1 PGRSGAHA
9 ATASPAISPHPDVA
23 VEAPASDERVS
34 APRGRPPAGWRSPVV
49 VGAGLLG
56 LTVVSLSLS
65 LRGMGVSLWLDEGL
79 SVGIAS
85 HRWADIPGLLAQDGS
100 PPLYY
105 LVLHA
110 WMEAFGRSEEAVR
123 ALSLLFGL
131 VTVPVAFWLTGT
143 LFDRRSAWV
152 AAVLAATSGYL
163 TYYGREARMYTLL
176 VLLALVAV
184 VAFVHVVVL
193 GRRRWIPLLVAGL
206 ALALYTHNWA
216 LYLVVGL
223 GMTTVWI
230 LVKTADR
237 RRTLVDALVAF
248 GGVAVLYAPWVPTLV
263 FQAAHTSAPWSQR
276 PDPAYLLGALGSVL
290 SDQRVVVALVLVAL
304 PALVEVVRRGGDR
317 ATGSVVT
324 ALAVVLV
331 ATLLA
336 AWTSSQLRPAWASR
350 YFGLFLPPLL
360 LLAAVGLARAGRR
373 GLLALALVVGFWAQ
387 PVVVSFAPERQVPQK
402 SNVRRATS
410 VVAPVLEAGDLVV
423 SVHMEHVPLLRYY
436 LGPHLR
442 YADPSGLVVDPAIA
456 DWRDAV
462 DRMGAA
468 DPRTGLLP
476 LVDQVR
482 PGGHVALVC
491 PRYDVD
497 PDDLLWFRL
506 MDRNCAAWRAALD
519 GEPGLQPLLGPVAP
533 PPLRSPGS
541 SIAVR
546 VYERT

>member
-1 PGRSGAHA
+1 ML
-9 ATASPAISPHPDVA
+9 TEVA
-23 VEAPASDERVS
+23 VEEAAHENQAPAPE
-34 APRGRPPAGWRSPVV
+34 PPARSAWGSPLLVV
-49 VGAGLLG
+49 AGLLG
-56 LTVVSLSLS
+56 LTVVSLLLS

-85 HRWADIPGLLAQDGS
+85 HPWADIPGLLAQDGS

-123 ALSLLFGL
+123 ALSLVFAL

-143 LFDRRSAWV
+143 LFDRRTAWV
-152 AAVLAATSGYL
+152 AATLAATSGYL
-163 TYYGREARMYTLL
+163 TYYGREARMYSLL

-193 GRRRWIPLLVAGL
+193 GRRRWLPLLVAGL

-216 LYLVVGL
+216 LYLVAGL
-223 GMTTVWI
+223 GVATVWL
-230 LVKTADR
+230 LVTGADR
-237 RRTLVDALVAF
+237 RRVLVDAAVPF
-248 GGVAVLYAPWVPTLV
+248 GALALLYAPWVPTLL

-290 SDQRVVVALVLVAL
+290 SDQRVVVVLVLVAL
-304 PALVEVVRRGGDR
+304 PALFQAVRRGGEQ
-317 ATGSVVT
+317 ATASAVI

-336 AWTSSQLRPAWASR
+336 AWASSQLRPAWASR

-360 LLAAVGLARAGRR
+360 LLAALGLARAGRR
-373 GLLALALVVGFWAQ
+373 GLVALALIVGLWAQ
-387 PVVVSFAPERQVPQK
+387 PVAASFVPDRQLPQK

-410 VVAPVLEAGDLVV
+410 VVAPVLEDGDLVV
-423 SVHMEHVPLLRYY
+423 SAHMEHVPLLHYY
-436 LGPHLR
+436 LGPELR
-442 YADPSGLVVDPAIA
+442 YADPTGLVADPAIA

-462 DRMGAA
+462 ERLASA
-468 DPRTGLLP
+468 EPRTGLLP
-476 LVDQVR
+476 LVAELDA
-482 PGGHVALVC
+482 GGHVALVC

-497 PDDLLWFRL
+497 PDDLEWFQI
-506 MDRNCAAWRAALD
+506 MDRNCAAWRTALD
-519 GEPGLQPLLGPVAP
+519 TEPSLEPLLGPVAP
-533 PPLRSPGS
+533 PPLKSPGA
-541 SIAVR
+541 SISVR
-546 VYERT
+546 VYEKT